1 MKGLQQL
8 LSVVA
13 ISLAGS
19 VALSACRK
27 DEQVTAS
34 GSAPGN
40 ADLAA
45 LAAKPATEVPT
56 GPSGVPECDETVAQ
70 AEHCVQDK
78 VPEDERAALR
88 NIIEQAR
95 YQYKLDTLKPETKA
109 ALPERCKKDF
119 EKTKNRFGHYG
130 CTWKDLPA
138 SAPAPSAAAASAEP
152 AASAPSAEPAPE
164 ATADAGSKKKHPAAA
179 LKKPAHK

>member
-13 ISLAGS
+13 VSLAGS
-19 VALSACRK
+19 AVLSACRK

-34 GSAPGN
+34 GSAPAAAN
-40 ADLAA
+40 SDLAA
-45 LAAKPATEVPT
+45 LAAKPSTEVPT
-56 GPSGVPECDETVAQ
+56 GPSGVPECDDTVAQ
-70 AEHCVQDK
+70 AERCVQDK
-78 VPEDERAALR
+78 VPENERGALR
-88 NIIEQAR
+88 NIVEQAR
-95 YQYKLDTLKPETKA
+95 YAYKLDSLKPETKA

-138 SAPAPSAAAASAEP
+138 SAPAPSASAAAAEPAPAASAEP
-152 AASAPSAEPAPE
+152 SAEA
-164 ATADAGSKKKHPAAA
+164 AGDAGSKKHPAGA
-179 LKKPAHK
+179 LKKRAHK